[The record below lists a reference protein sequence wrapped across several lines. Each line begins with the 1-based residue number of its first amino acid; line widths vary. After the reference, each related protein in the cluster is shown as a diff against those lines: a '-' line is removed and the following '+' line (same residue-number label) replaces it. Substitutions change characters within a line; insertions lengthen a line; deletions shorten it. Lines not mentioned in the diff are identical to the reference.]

1 MITSMNLFSTIKP
14 GGVVLDFTPVRN
26 SQITLTDLAANLSRD
41 DLVKLTNEM
50 IDAQLSLIA
59 DCTDADVV
67 FVPDDPVAHDPFA
80 EDPEEVSLAW
90 TLGHVIVHVTASSEE
105 AAAVSA
111 ELARGVK
118 YHGRSRYETPWQTI
132 KTIKECRERLEESR
146 RMRLASLEM
155 WPDQPNLDNEY
166 KSRPG
171 APAMNTLS
179 RFIYGLM
186 HDDDHMLHLANIVE
200 QAKKARSQPE
210 Y

>member
-1 MITSMNLFSTIKP
+1 MITSMNLFSNIKP

-26 SQITLTDLAANLSRD
+26 NQTTLTDLADNLSRD
-41 DLVKLTNEM
+41 DLIELTNEM
-50 IDAQLSLIA
+50 IDAQLRLIA

-80 EDPEEVSLAW
+80 EDPEDVTLAW

-105 AAAVSA
+105 AASISA

-132 KTIKECRERLEESR
+132 KTIKDCRQRLEESR

-155 WPDQPNLDNEY
+155 WPEQPHLKNEY

-171 APAMNTLS
+171 APPMNTIT

-186 HDDDHMLHLANIVE
+186 HDDDHILHLAEIVE
-200 QAKKARSQPE
+200 QAKKARTRPKD
-210 Y
+210 